1 MDWEDSSGGSSGE
14 DEIDDMWNIH
24 KAVSN
29 LRDSG
34 SSIAHRSM
42 RGLQLALTEGWL
54 ISRARDMCSF
64 AHDRYRQAAQAEAS
78 NLPPE
83 TVAKMSFRV
92 CHIWFSRYLLTH
104 SQDHSDDDARDAYRC
119 VSDRGARKAVG
130 TFAQRLLTVIH
141 GGNRCLN
148 LLHDHPKRDELLDVL
163 IDAGESAWARGA
175 HEVGQFFRLLK

>member
-34 SSIAHRSM
+34 GSIAHRSM

-92 CHIWFSRYLLTH
+92 CHICFSRYLLTH
-104 SQDHSDDDARDAYRC
+104 SQDHSDDDA
-119 VSDRGARKAVG
+119 
-130 TFAQRLLTVIH
+130 
-141 GGNRCLN
+141 
-148 LLHDHPKRDELLDVL
+148 
-163 IDAGESAWARGA
+163 
-175 HEVGQFFRLLK
+175 